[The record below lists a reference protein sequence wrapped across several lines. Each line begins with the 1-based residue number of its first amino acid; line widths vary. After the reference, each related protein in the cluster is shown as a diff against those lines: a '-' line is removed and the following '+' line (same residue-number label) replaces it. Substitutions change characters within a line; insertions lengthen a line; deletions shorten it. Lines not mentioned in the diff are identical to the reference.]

1 MWSEKDVQQVSREK
15 SKVQHCNTKMHKC
28 MGKISKAEFPQA
40 GPFCLS
46 EVKYDSPNIMLDYV
60 RKCMADETQ
69 SYPLLQ
75 LAMVRPQ
82 LKDPLSPR
90 KVSSLK
96 IIQNRAMRLARGLVK
111 PIL

>member
-1 MWSEKDVQQVSREK
+1 
-15 SKVQHCNTKMHKC
+15 MHKC

-69 SYPLLQ
+69 SNP
-75 LAMVRPQ
+75 
-82 LKDPLSPR
+82 
-90 KVSSLK
+90 VSVSYGETSAGGPSISK
-96 IIQNRAMRLARGLVK
+96 KGVQFEDN
-111 PIL
+111 PE